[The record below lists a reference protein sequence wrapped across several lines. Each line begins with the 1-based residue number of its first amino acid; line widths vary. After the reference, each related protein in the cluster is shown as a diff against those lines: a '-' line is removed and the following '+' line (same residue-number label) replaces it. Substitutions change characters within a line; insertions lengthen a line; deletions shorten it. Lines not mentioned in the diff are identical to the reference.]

1 MKVKVAKWGNSL
13 GVRLPK
19 AAAEAAGLC
28 PGAEVD
34 VVVEGGDLRLKSPLR
49 TSRQLLEEMVAEMK
63 RLGPENVPEM
73 VDWGPD
79 VGAEIIDDAYSRGE
93 ITLNDILKGS
103 QAGKRKKPSR
113 KATTNAASRRRRHR
127 LG

>member
-19 AAAEAAGLC
+19 IAAEAIGAA
-28 PGAEVD
+28 PGREVD
-34 VVVEGGDLRLKSPLR
+34 VVVERGEVRLKPLR
-49 TSRQLLEEMVAEMK
+49 TSLRYRFEDLIAEMK
-63 RLGPENVPEM
+63 GLGPEAEPES

-93 ITLNDILKGS
+93 ITLDDILKR
-103 QAGKRKKPSR
+103 KRRSGRR
-113 KATTNAASRRRRHR
+113 KSTHASRRRRHR
-127 LG
+127 MG